1 VLDMRNFCTSVWQER
16 YHKKPADTC
25 MCVGTSWASLKATM
39 ICIHWIHCATG
50 SARLP
55 WRWARSEGCLAAVL
69 SVCCADRL
77 WGHTALSFNRVETV
91 QSLER
96 LKREARTLELRVEFK
111 LNEFA
116 RMDSGSMAVVDPEA
130 GGADQE
136 RVHIK
141 EIEDYLLQV
150 G

>member
-1 VLDMRNFCTSVWQER
+1 MEVGQKRRLSCCQRAPCR
-16 YHKKPADTC
+16 L
-25 MCVGTSWASLKATM
+25 CVHNT
-39 ICIHWIHCATG
+39 
-50 SARLP
+50 
-55 WRWARSEGCLAAVL
+55 ENVF
-69 SVCCADRL
+69 
-77 WGHTALSFNRVETV
+77 SFHRAETL

-111 LNEFA
+111 LSEFA

-130 GGADQE
+130 GAADQE

-150 G
+150 GGLACELLYSGQPPRARTFAPCSFTACS

>member
-1 VLDMRNFCTSVWQER
+1 ME
-16 YHKKPADTC
+16 
-25 MCVGTSWASLKATM
+25 VGQKRKLP
-39 ICIHWIHCATG
+39 CCQCAP
-50 SARLP
+50 R
-55 WRWARSEGCLAAVL
+55 AA
-69 SVCCADRL
+69 CA
-77 WGHTALSFNRVETV
+77 GTTEIVLSFNRAETV

-141 EIEDYLLQV
+141 ELEDYLLQV